1 MLTTLYFDRN
11 LTISYEG
18 IYFLSISLP
27 YPVYDKK
34 GSAKYDKKNK
44 TLTVTLPVQ
53 PIIIEASDNKLMI
66 DKNDETENMNSD
78 ANTVGNASGDVLAK
92 ENNSAEISR
101 SRSHVMESVKKE
113 KKSESIH
120 SRWISNDNSTSK
132 DTVGSTSESTEGEE
146 TEESLAE
153 KVRKGAEEALKR
165 AAAQKANADPLP
177 NTANASTSANSP
189 EIRKSA
195 YDLCVDSDVIVEVRY
210 ILYVIGNYCI

>member
-1 MLTTLYFDRN
+1 M
-11 LTISYEG
+11 
-18 IYFLSISLP
+18 
-27 YPVYDKK
+27 YDKK

-53 PIIIEASDNKLMI
+53 PIIIETSDKKLI
-66 DKNDETENMNSD
+66 VDKNDETENMNSD
-78 ANTVGNASGDVLAK
+78 AHTVGNASGNVLAK
-92 ENNSAEISR
+92 ENNSAEI

-120 SRWISNDNSTSK
+120 SRWISNDNNTSK